1 MYVCVC
7 RSVILQKIQCL
18 MLCKA
23 EEETVLPMIKRI
35 TLLLQGGGSLN
46 V

>member
-1 MYVCVC
+1 MCVRVC
-7 RSVILQKIQCL
+7 RSVMSQKVQRL

-23 EEETVLPMIKRI
+23 EEETVLPMIERI